1 MFRKGLRAAVVGA
14 SAMLLLGPSAGASE
28 PDQGRPSS
36 WTGLYLG
43 LQAGAGWS
51 DTDWTGP
58 AAFFG
63 VNTFSTTPDG
73 WLFGGHVGYNL
84 QIGPWVIGAEVSYSG
99 STLREAE
106 VGPVAVFPQDSFTT
120 KIEDL
125 FTATGRIGYATS
137 TWMVYARGGYANSE
151 VTLSGLSGPPVAGVT
166 FNTSERIDGWT
177 AGAGLE
183 YKLTRNI
190 VLGLEYNFVSLSGSF
205 ATTSGGAVLGIPLA
219 VDLDS
224 DIHTVKGRFSVLL
237 N

>member
-1 MFRKGLRAAVVGA
+1 MLRRGWLAAVIGASAAVVLA
-14 SAMLLLGPSAGASE
+14 PSAQADG
-28 PDQGRPSS
+28 PDVGRAS

-43 LQAGAGWS
+43 LQAGAAWS

-58 AAFFG
+58 ANFFG
-63 VNTFSTTPDG
+63 VSTFSTTPDG
-73 WLFGGHVGYNL
+73 GLFGGHIGYNL
-84 QIGPWVIGAEVSYSG
+84 QMGPWVLGAEVSYSG
-99 STLREAE
+99 STLRSTE
-106 VGPVAVFPQDSFTT
+106 VGPVPVFPQDSFSTD
-120 KIEDL
+120 IEDL
-125 FTATGRIGYATS
+125 FTATARIGYATS

-183 YKLTRNI
+183 YKLTRNM

-205 ATTSGGAVLGIPLA
+205 ATTTDGAVPGIPIA